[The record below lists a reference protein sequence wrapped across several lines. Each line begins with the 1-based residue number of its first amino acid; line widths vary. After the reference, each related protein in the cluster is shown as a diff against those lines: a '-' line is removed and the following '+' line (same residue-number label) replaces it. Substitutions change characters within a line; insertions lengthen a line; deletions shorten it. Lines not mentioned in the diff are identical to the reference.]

1 MKKVQLI
8 ILYLTVVLTT
18 TAQTIG
24 EAFYVYRNDGQFN
37 AFFRDEVDSIAY
49 SHYDADSLFYDEIVM
64 QLVYTAD
71 SLYRIPLAAID
82 SVGFVQPETKY
93 KEDAVPLIGNL
104 FDYIISSDSLSLTFA
119 LSTPSSLLPA
129 IGDKLV
135 ATDLSDK
142 LPIGFTGT
150 VRQVEQTDNGY
161 VVSCDSLAL
170 EEVVEQFYGV
180 VEIVGQQ
187 SDGNVQHYLRRRVN
201 SEQTHPFRLVIP
213 PVNQYID
220 LTPIVK
226 PKNVYDIN
234 GKAVGNIAINPVIT
248 GKITRVVDNF
258 LNISHYNI
266 HAVTDVNTVTT
277 IELAGEAIN
286 NDNPLNLSSPKTNF
300 CIEGTK
306 IGPYGIPIY
315 YAFGPKFDIS
325 GEIALGTTVY
335 ADFTHTEDINYYPLT
350 AAIGA
355 VNPVLYPLANQFN
368 TVRGTTKMT
377 HFGIDWAYIAGRISA
392 RVAVCGRLGIGIAGK
407 GHNLGWV
414 GGEAQT
420 GFKINAEL
428 GFDFEALSNAEKGT
442 GFYDGVKDNAKVVV
456 QPYWGLEGK
465 ISVLDDRYSFTF
477 VGSDDYSFWGKKWEW
492 DLLPKFSD
500 TKATIISSSSA
511 EVSANITNDCI
522 LPISVGFSLFDE
534 NGNRVGEPQWND
546 QKFRTRES
554 FTLPYQTTFN
564 DLTINKE
571 YKAYPTLRLFG
582 FNVLAS
588 PSVTTTLAD
597 QDAEAYCVL
606 NDSTLTFYYDG
617 NKNIR
622 EGAYINMSQ
631 MNSSNGAWREKV
643 SKAVFDESFANYKPQ
658 FTSKWFFYC
667 KNMKEIVNIEMLN
680 TDDVKDMHYMFA
692 SCSSLTHL
700 DVSHFNTANVTDM
713 WLMFGYCSS
722 LTHLD
727 VSNFDTAKVTN
738 MYGMFTSC
746 NSLTNID
753 VGNFNTSNVTDMG
766 YMFDRCNSLIS
777 LDVNSFNTSKV
788 TNMEGIFKNCS
799 SLKSLD
805 LHKFNTNNVTSMIDM
820 FKGCSSLVQ
829 LDLSHFD
836 MSNLKNVSSMF
847 RDCNSLSVLDIRCFN
862 TGKDYSVNGIFT
874 GCNSLTYIN
883 LSYGNYTSLMDIL
896 CELPEIH
903 SVKSLKIDLSHFD
916 ATGAWGTGMFYGLQP
931 GEGGSIS
938 LDLSHFYAAE
948 LTESIRFWGCDIADL
963 DLSFFEG
970 PNVTLLNSFDGNN
983 ITTINMKHF
992 DVPNLTEIGGYRGQ
1006 LFSRSTA
1013 LKHVD
1018 MSEFY
1023 APKLADMSDM
1033 FEDCSSLESVDMSN
1047 LYAPQLAD
1055 MSHMFYGCTSL
1066 KSVDMSNL
1074 HIQNEFSTVYMFGGC
1089 VALNTVFGGNWNCS
1103 GHTMFDGCN
1112 NLVGGQG
1119 TKIGQNI
1126 YYYYIDGVKYQGS
1139 YYCSESSLAAH
1150 IDGGK
1155 DWPGLFTAK

>member
-1 MKKVQLI
+1 M
-8 ILYLTVVLTT
+8 TVVLTT

-24 EAFYVYRNDGQFN
+24 EAFYIYRNDGQFN

-93 KEDAVPLIGNL
+93 KEDAVPLIGSI
-104 FDYIISSDSLSLTFA
+104 FDYLISSDSLSLIFA
-119 LSTPSSLLPA
+119 LSTPSTLLPN

-135 ATDLSDK
+135 ATDLTDK
-142 LPIGFTGT
+142 LPIGFSGT
-150 VRQVEQTDNGY
+150 VRQVEQTADGY

-187 SDGNVQHYLRRRVN
+187 SDGNVQHYLRRRGN

-213 PVNQYID
+213 PINQYID
-220 LTPIVK
+220 LSPIVK

-234 GKAVGNIAINPVIT
+234 GKAVGNIAINPVIS
-248 GKITRVVDNF
+248 GKITRIIDNR

-266 HAVTDVNTVTT
+266 HAVTDVTTVTT
-277 IELAGEAIN
+277 VELAGEAIN
-286 NDNPLNLSSPKTNF
+286 SDNPLNLSSPKTNF

-428 GFDFEALSNAEKGT
+428 GFDFEALSNAENGT
-442 GFYDGVKDNAKVVV
+442 GFYNGVKDNAKVVA

-465 ISVLDDRYSFTF
+465 MSVLDDRYSFTF

-534 NGNRVGEPQWND
+534 NGNRVGEPQWNN
-546 QKFRTRES
+546 QKFRTREG

-571 YKAYPTLRLFG
+571 YKVYPTLRLFG

-588 PSVTTTLAD
+588 PSVTLAN

-617 NKNIR
+617 KRNEHEGEVHVLLYDRDIEFYHPYDHNKVK
-622 EGAYINMSQ
+622 
-631 MNSSNGAWREKV
+631 KV
-643 SKAVFDESFANYKPQ
+643 IFNPSFANYHPISTYCM
-658 FTSKWFFYC
+658 FHGC
-667 KNMKEIVNIEMLN
+667 KNMISIDNIEYLN
-680 TDDVKDMHYMFA
+680 TSDVINM
-692 SCSSLTHL
+692 CE
-700 DVSHFNTANVTDM
+700 
-713 WLMFGYCSS
+713 MFG
-722 LTHLD
+722 
-727 VSNFDTAKVTN
+727 
-738 MYGMFTSC
+738 
-746 NSLTNID
+746 
-753 VGNFNTSNVTDMG
+753 
-766 YMFDRCNSLIS
+766 
-777 LDVNSFNTSKV
+777 
-788 TNMEGIFKNCS
+788 
-799 SLKSLD
+799 
-805 LHKFNTNNVTSMIDM
+805 
-820 FKGCSSLVQ
+820 GCSS
-829 LDLSHFD
+829 
-836 MSNLKNVSSMF
+836 
-847 RDCNSLSVLDIRCFN
+847 I
-862 TGKDYSVNGIFT
+862 
-874 GCNSLTYIN
+874 
-883 LSYGNYTSLMDIL
+883 TS
-896 CELPEIH
+896 
-903 SVKSLKIDLSHFD
+903 IDLSHFD
-916 ATGAWGTGMFYGLQP
+916 TSNVLIMDCMFSG
-931 GEGGSIS
+931 
-938 LDLSHFYAAE
+938 
-948 LTESIRFWGCDIADL
+948 
-963 DLSFFEG
+963 
-970 PNVTLLNSFDGNN
+970 
-983 ITTINMKHF
+983 
-992 DVPNLTEIGGYRGQ
+992 
-1006 LFSRSTA
+1006 
-1013 LKHVD
+1013 
-1018 MSEFY
+1018 
-1023 APKLADMSDM
+1023 
-1033 FEDCSSLESVDMSN
+1033 CSSLSN
-1047 LYAPQLAD
+1047 INVSQFD
-1055 MSHMFYGCTSL
+1055 TKNVTRMFG
-1066 KSVDMSNL
+1066 
-1074 HIQNEFSTVYMFGGC
+1074 MFGGC
-1089 VALNTVFGGNWNCS
+1089 SSLTNIDISTFDTSEVLVMDQMFSGCQSLTSINISHLNTSNLYSLGGMFQCCYSLQQVNMDGLSFEGDLNISFMFNECGSLKVVEMRDFSVGGRVKAKNLFNGCNSLTSFVFEDKSNKSTLEMREMFGKVSSLNNIQLQLFAKKIIFDYMFDDKDFEDADVNLSGLRFDIHADSVQIYRMFYGSYYDNVARLQNLKLSDWDFYVEANYADVCWFFDSFKVTVLDFSRCVFDFSNCS
-1103 GHTMFDGCN
+1103 SCFSSYFIHHSNVNIIYVNDFVLNGLYKTENESFFLKCE
-1112 NLVGGQG
+1112 NLTGGQG
-1119 TKIGQNI
+1119 TKIGQNLYGYDSDGKPL
-1126 YYYYIDGVKYQGS
+1126 YYYCGNEAKY
-1139 YYCSESSLAAH
+1139 AH

-1155 DWPGLFTAK
+1155 DNPGLFTAK